1 MLALTEKKNNS
12 IAINENLLNDFY
24 SFLDVSDKTLITYK
38 IMTTLLRLR
47 SLWLTQGVRLPL
59 LVYIWQQP
67 ANFLHGV
74 NNAEF
79 IQMLLVEL
87 KALR

>member
-1 MLALTEKKNNS
+1 MYNLLIKSKDDLKMLALTEKKNNS

-47 SLWLTQGVRLPL
+47 SL
-59 LVYIWQQP
+59 
-67 ANFLHGV
+67 
-74 NNAEF
+74 
-79 IQMLLVEL
+79 
-87 KALR
+87 